1 MAKQVGILP
10 LEGRIENLTFY
21 RTANGYSVQKV
32 KGVSKETVATS
43 PAFQRTR
50 ENMAEFARAVSAS
63 KLLRMALS
71 DAISGSKDSRM
82 NNRLNTVMLKAVKL
96 DQVSDRGF
104 RNVLDGE
111 LQILEGFDF
120 NKAAPFEQT
129 FDGGIRSSF
138 NRVTGVCTLEVDSFQ
153 VEKKLKKP
161 DGATHFRFLM
171 AAAAINFET
180 GVKESVSEASEYIA
194 YALSGVVD
202 PLNIS
207 VSLSENSEHPVM
219 LAVTIEF
226 VQEING
232 KMYSIKNGSHNACIL
247 HRVDTNV

>member
-32 KGVSKETVATS
+32 KGVSKETIETS

-50 ENMAEFARAVSAS
+50 ENMAEFARAATAS
-63 KLLRMALS
+63 KLLRMALN
-71 DAISGSKDSRM
+71 DAISGSKDKRM
-82 NNRLNTVMLKAVKL
+82 NNRLSALMLKAVKL
-96 DQVSDRGF
+96 DQVSDRGL

-120 NKAAPFEQT
+120 NKEAPFEQT
-129 FDGGIRSSF
+129 FEGGMRTSF
-138 NRVTGVCTLEVDSFQ
+138 NRVTGACSLEVDSFKA
-153 VEKKLKKP
+153 EKKLKKP
-161 DGATHFRFLM
+161 DGATHFRFLL

-180 GVKESVSEASEYIA
+180 GVKESASLASDYIA
-194 YALSGVVD
+194 YSLTEVVA
-202 PLNIS
+202 PFNID
-207 VSLSENSEHPVM
+207 VSLSANNLHPVM

-247 HRVDTNV
+247 HKVDTNV

>member
-1 MAKQVGILP
+1 
-10 LEGRIENLTFY
+10 
-21 RTANGYSVQKV
+21 
-32 KGVSKETVATS
+32 
-43 PAFQRTR
+43 
-50 ENMAEFARAVSAS
+50 
-63 KLLRMALS
+63 
-71 DAISGSKDSRM
+71 
-82 NNRLNTVMLKAVKL
+82 
-96 DQVSDRGF
+96 
-104 RNVLDGE
+104 
-111 LQILEGFDF
+111 
-120 NKAAPFEQT
+120 
-129 FDGGIRSSF
+129 
-138 NRVTGVCTLEVDSFQ
+138 
-153 VEKKLKKP
+153 
-161 DGATHFRFLM
+161 M

-180 GVKESVSEASEYIA
+180 GVKESVSAASEYIA